1 MKIEFTKEESEFR
14 ERVRDWLVDNKPRE
28 PRPVVRGKETRDFDL
43 AWQKAKYEGGFGAV
57 TWPKEYGGAGLSPVE
72 QLIWFEE
79 LAKAGAPDV
88 GSLSPAVNHAGPTII
103 AVGTDE
109 QKSFHLPK
117 ILKGEV
123 VWSQGFSEPG
133 AGSDLGGLRMRAE
146 VDGDDLVL
154 NGQKIW
160 TSYAQFA
167 DFQETLVRTEPGIG
181 KHKGITWLI
190 VDMKTPGIDIRPLDT
205 IANDQH
211 FCEVF
216 YDNVRVPL
224 SNVVGGLG
232 NGWKTGMVTLN
243 NERTAGAASHSAE
256 LAHTVEE
263 LIELARSRTDADG
276 RPLIA
281 DEELAARLARHRAEA
296 SALCATTYAIISKQ
310 NRGEEPGP
318 EIALPYLYFGE
329 LLQRVRMTA
338 LDVLGGDTLALDSL
352 LSKWTRGYLA
362 DRMYV
367 IAGGSAEV
375 RRNIIA
381 KSMLGLPRSY

>member
-117 ILKGEV
+117 ILKGDV

-276 RPLIA
+276 RPLIS

>member
-1 MKIEFTKEESEFR
+1 MKIEFSKEERAFR
-14 ERVRDWLVDNKPRE
+14 ERVRDWLADHKPKT
-28 PRPVVRGKETRDFDL
+28 PRPTSRWDEIGGFDL
-43 AWQKAKYEGGFGAV
+43 AWQKTKYEGGFGAV

-79 LAKAGAPDV
+79 LARAGAPDV
-88 GSLSPAVNHAGPTII
+88 GSLSPALNHAGPTLI
-103 AVGTDE
+103 AVGTEE
-109 QKSFHLPK
+109 QKSFHLPR

-123 VWSQGFSEPG
+123 IWSQGFSEPG
-133 AGSDLGGLRMRAE
+133 AGSDLGNLKMRADI
-146 VDGDDLVL
+146 DGDDLVL

-160 TSYAQFA
+160 TSYGQFA
-167 DFQETLVRTEPGIG
+167 KYQETLVRTDPNAG

-190 VDMKTPGIDIRPLDT
+190 VDMETPGIDVRPLAT
-205 IANDQH
+205 IANDRH

-256 LAHTVEE
+256 LAHAIEE
-263 LIELARSRTDADG
+263 LIEIARTRTDASG
-276 RPLIA
+276 RPMIA
-281 DEELAARLARHRAEA
+281 DEELAARLARHRAEGA
-296 SALCATTYAIISKQ
+296 ALCAMTYAIVSQQ
-310 NRGEEPGP
+310 NRGQQPGP
-318 EIALPYLYFGE
+318 EVALPYLYFGE
-329 LLQRVRMTA
+329 LLQRVRLTG
-338 LDVLGGDTLALDSL
+338 LDILGGDALALDSL
-352 LSKWTRGYLA
+352 FEKWTRGYLA

-367 IAGGSAEV
+367 IAGGSVEV

-381 KSMLGLPRSY
+381 QSMLGLPRSY